1 MKLIVGLGN
10 PGEEYKNTRHNMG
23 FLILDRIKKQIPNSK
38 FQMSNK
44 FKAQI
49 LKTKNLILAKPQTF
63 MNKSGEAVAKI
74 SQFYK
79 IKPEDIWIIHDDLD
93 IEIGQF
99 KIQLA
104 KGPQRHNG
112 ILSVEEQLGSK
123 DFWRARI
130 GIAQP
135 ETERQACMLS
145 GKEYVLS
152 RPSAEEAK
160 KLDQVAD
167 QVGKEIKEQISK

>member
-10 PGEEYKNTRHNMG
+10 PGEEYKNTRHNIG
-23 FLILDRIKKQIPNSK
+23 FLVVDKLTSE
-38 FQMSNK
+38 K
-44 FKAQI
+44 FKLEKKFKSEIA
-49 LKTKNLILAKPQTF
+49 KTDQLFLMKPQTF
-63 MNKSGEAVAKI
+63 MNKSGEAVVKI

-93 IEIGQF
+93 IETGQF
-99 KIQLA
+99 KIQFA

-112 ILSVEEQLGSK
+112 VLSVEEQLGTK

-135 ETERQACMLS
+135 EEKKKTCLLS
-145 GKEYVLS
+145 GKDYVLS
-152 RPSAEEAK
+152 RLSSEQAK
-160 KLDQVAD
+160 KINQVIE
-167 QVGKEIKEQISK
+167 QVTQEIKNQVFK